1 MVLQPCAPMARSH
14 PAPPEPLPFDPLEFM
29 EYMDTQQTNQETPD
43 HVLVVDDDAEIRTLL
58 AEYLSQNG
66 IKVSVA
72 RDATEMRQLFDESR
86 PDIIILDVM
95 MPGEDGLT
103 VCRELRSRSNV
114 PVIMLTARADEVDRI
129 IGIEMGADDY
139 LGKPFSPRELLARIK
154 GVLRRTRTLP
164 PSLGDAQQVRFAGWT
179 LDSGACHLISPDN
192 VIVPL
197 SGAEYR
203 LLSVLIQHP
212 NRVLDRNQLMDL
224 TLGREAT
231 PFDRSIDVQIS
242 RLRNRL
248 NDDAREPRII
258 KTIRNEGYIL
268 AAHVERVA

>member
-29 EYMDTQQTNQETPD
+29 EYMDNQQTNQETPD

-103 VCRELRSRSNV
+103 VCRELRSRSTV

-179 LDSGACHLISPDN
+179 LDSGARHLISPVN

-268 AAHVERVA
+268 AAHVERVG